1 LAHPVSEAAYGNV
14 YTPAIA
20 ATTMLGS
27 SLDWL
32 SNGKMTARFGLATS
46 SNARKCGCVQA
57 TGWFFAAALFQRS
70 IKHVQESVFKPLDA
84 RRQLNGA

>member
-1 LAHPVSEAAYGNV
+1 
-14 YTPAIA
+14 
-20 ATTMLGS
+20 MLGS

-32 SNGKMTARFGLATS
+32 SNGKMTARFEVAISG
-46 SNARKCGCVQA
+46 NAWKCASVQA
-57 TGWFFAAALFQRS
+57 TGGFFAAPLFQRS

>member
-1 LAHPVSEAAYGNV
+1 MRQVRA
-14 YTPAIA
+14 PAIA
-20 ATTMLGS
+20 ATAMPGS

-46 SNARKCGCVQA
+46 SNAWKCGSVQA
-57 TGWFFAAALFQRS
+57 AGRFFAAALFQRS

-84 RRQLNGA
+84 CGQLNGA